1 MVLAAAL
8 ICAIQVWFNLAATGS
23 PTANTYTMWWSYD
36 RVGFGLGHGRDVDGH
51 TLRKGFSNTVLDL
64 AEFPAGLFGWPEP
77 SGVALAWLPIGL
89 GLVWPAPRCN
99 DRTQSDERRKGTL
112 YHASTNDNHTDL
124 RPSSFVLRLG
134 VLRGYATEWGLLLP
148 AVALVVAQAAYW
160 ARGSSLYGPR
170 YYAEAMP
177 FLWIIAARGLIK
189 FAAGKWRRRAVMLAL
204 PVLLAWSIIFTLEPR
219 ALQGR
224 GLFGI
229 SRRDAN
235 AIAAA
240 GPHNALIFVHSDY
253 WTAYASFSWLNALT
267 LDGDVIYAKD
277 RGPVENAQVIGD
289 YPGRAVYYY
298 ERGRQPALRSEAAA
312 R

>member
-1 MVLAAAL
+1 
-8 ICAIQVWFNLAATGS
+8 
-23 PTANTYTMWWSYD
+23 
-36 RVGFGLGHGRDVDGH
+36 
-51 TLRKGFSNTVLDL
+51 
-64 AEFPAGLFGWPEP
+64 
-77 SGVALAWLPIGL
+77 
-89 GLVWPAPRCN
+89 
-99 DRTQSDERRKGTL
+99 
-112 YHASTNDNHTDL
+112 
-124 RPSSFVLRLG
+124 
-134 VLRGYATEWGLLLP
+134 
-148 AVALVVAQAAYW
+148 
-160 ARGSSLYGPR
+160 
-170 YYAEAMP
+170 MP

-219 ALQGR
+219 
-224 GLFGI
+224 
-229 SRRDAN
+229 